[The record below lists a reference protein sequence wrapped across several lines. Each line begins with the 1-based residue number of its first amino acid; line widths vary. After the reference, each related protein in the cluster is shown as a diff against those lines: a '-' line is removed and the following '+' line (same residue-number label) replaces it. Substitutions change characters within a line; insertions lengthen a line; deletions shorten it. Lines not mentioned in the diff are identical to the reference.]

1 MESPGLTRLQQLILQ
16 LEEGLSYENVAEA
29 VSLANSLKKW
39 VAQEALFSRNEELED
54 VPTEHLPYLA
64 LPYYH
69 GVALMNDQDMTSR
82 LEALKFAETAFE
94 EYLDNLKVY
103 RALSEDVAK
112 AAQSS
117 RDPSRDE
124 LIARMRRK
132 KELLVGLETLRK
144 RQDTDSSR
152 EIYVVQ
158 LDLYAQTTLDHLK
171 SIRRELPFLELRAKG
186 TKIEEPTEA
195 QRPPTVVRVDVR
207 ATQESN
213 AHLLPGVISST
224 QDLLELRS
232 RMEAKVF
239 TPGHTLPTMTIE
251 EFGELEYRKMQAAE
265 AQKRQAEAEQ
275 PPAVDSDDEEEVEHK
290 RREAASWDDWKDAHE
305 KGAGNRMG
313 RS

>member
-16 LEEGLSYENVAEA
+16 LEEGLSYESVGEA

-82 LEALKFAETAFE
+82 LEALKFAEAAFE

-132 KELLVGLETLRK
+132 KELLVGLEALRK

-186 TKIEEPTEA
+186 TKVEQPTEA
-195 QRPPTVVRVDVR
+195 QQPPTIVRVDVR
-207 ATQESN
+207 AT
-213 AHLLPGVISST
+213 
-224 QDLLELRS
+224 
-232 RMEAKVF
+232 
-239 TPGHTLPTMTIE
+239 
-251 EFGELEYRKMQAAE
+251 
-265 AQKRQAEAEQ
+265 
-275 PPAVDSDDEEEVEHK
+275 
-290 RREAASWDDWKDAHE
+290 
-305 KGAGNRMG
+305 
-313 RS
+313 